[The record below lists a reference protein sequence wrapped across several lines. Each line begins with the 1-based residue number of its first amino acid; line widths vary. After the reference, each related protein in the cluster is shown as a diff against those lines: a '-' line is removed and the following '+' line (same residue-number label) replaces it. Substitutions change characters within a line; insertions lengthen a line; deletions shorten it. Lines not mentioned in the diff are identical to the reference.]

1 MTTIICLMM
10 TNGEESLMDG
20 PVWFKGLF
28 TLEIIMYV
36 GIYVVLS
43 RQPQVLP
50 DTVFRVPMMPFLPCL
65 SIFMNVY
72 LMMKLDLA
80 TWVRFFVWLA
90 IGKCALTFFCF
101 FFVIIFFLQFC
112 RLYSVYCR

>member
-90 IGKCALTFFCF
+90 IGKFNF
-101 FFVIIFFLQFC
+101 FFNFFSFSVIFFFFTFM
-112 RLYSVYCR
+112 